1 MSLERI
7 AQKLTAHSLLL
18 VARGF
23 PLSASAASSAQISSS
38 KRTQAVLLV
47 CFCTLLGAAA
57 QVLIKVGMTQF
68 KPEILALLT
77 NFSLIGGYAL
87 YGVFT
92 LLLVI
97 ALREGELSVLYP
109 IISLGYV
116 WVTGLS
122 YFIFHDTLNPLKLAG
137 IVTIMV
143 GVAVLGQGGKK

>member
-1 MSLERI
+1 M
-7 AQKLTAHSLLL
+7 
-18 VARGF
+18 
-23 PLSASAASSAQISSS
+23 
-38 KRTQAVLLV
+38 LLV